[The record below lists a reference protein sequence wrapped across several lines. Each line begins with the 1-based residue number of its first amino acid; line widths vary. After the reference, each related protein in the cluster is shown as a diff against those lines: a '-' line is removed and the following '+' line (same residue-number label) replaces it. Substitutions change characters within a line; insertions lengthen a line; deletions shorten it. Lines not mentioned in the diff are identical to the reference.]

1 MSAVRPPKQRRSRES
16 YERVLDAAHA
26 LLEENGFEGLTVQ
39 EVASAVGRVGRR
51 DLRALRQQGE
61 RCCARSH
68 ARLMES
74 MSEAGR
80 AGRGIRRRAADGA
93 AAAIVAV
100 VGGMARIM
108 NGNRKALRAFMHL
121 GAVDEVI
128 SARGSEAS
136 IALSKAFK
144 GALMPYRS
152 EFRHPDPEV
161 ALDVAFRVAYS
172 TLARQVMYGPVFESD
187 RAAELEAAGRRA
199 RGRLRRVFAQRAGDL
214 SRARSRRREM
224 SLPLLSQLAHV
235 ELTTSTPAESLQF
248 WTQVVGLEETAQAG
262 QSVYLRGWGD
272 RFHHTLQLTEGA
284 AVGLGHV
291 GWRAAGP
298 EELEQAVARLSA
310 AGAGEG
316 WVEDSVGH
324 GRAFRYRAPGGHL
337 HEVFWDVERYTPPPG
352 MESPFPNRPQR
363 YVPRGV
369 AARCIDHVT
378 ITAADPRGDAEWYRD
393 TLGHRFMEYTVI
405 PDRPDF
411 PVFCMTTVCE
421 RSHDLGIVWDPT
433 PVPGRVNHFAYFV
446 DSREELLRAADVFLN
461 QDVAIE
467 FGPGRHGMGE
477 QDYLY
482 VRDPSGMRVEIN
494 AGGYRNY
501 EPDWEPVRL
510 HAPAGVER
518 LLQEPGDAAVDV
530 RVLPVRGGAARRR
543 AERAGQDRPVR
554 LMTAADETLAAGKGW
569 LLARL
574 EKGAH
579 PLDGLDPDAARAT
592 IDCADWA

>member
-1 MSAVRPPKQRRSRES
+1 
-16 YERVLDAAHA
+16 
-26 LLEENGFEGLTVQ
+26 
-39 EVASAVGRVGRR
+39 
-51 DLRALRQQGE
+51 
-61 RCCARSH
+61 
-68 ARLMES
+68 
-74 MSEAGR
+74 
-80 AGRGIRRRAADGA
+80 
-93 AAAIVAV
+93 
-100 VGGMARIM
+100 
-108 NGNRKALRAFMHL
+108 
-121 GAVDEVI
+121 
-128 SARGSEAS
+128 
-136 IALSKAFK
+136 
-144 GALMPYRS
+144 
-152 EFRHPDPEV
+152 
-161 ALDVAFRVAYS
+161 
-172 TLARQVMYGPVFESD
+172 
-187 RAAELEAAGRRA
+187 
-199 RGRLRRVFAQRAGDL
+199 
-214 SRARSRRREM
+214 
-224 SLPLLSQLAHV
+224 
-235 ELTTSTPAESLQF
+235 
-248 WTQVVGLEETAQAG
+248 
-262 QSVYLRGWGD
+262 
-272 RFHHTLQLTEGA
+272 
-284 AVGLGHV
+284 
-291 GWRAAGP
+291 
-298 EELEQAVARLSA
+298 
-310 AGAGEG
+310 
-316 WVEDSVGH
+316 
-324 GRAFRYRAPGGHL
+324 
-337 HEVFWDVERYTPPPG
+337 

-378 ITAADPRGDAEWYRD
+378 ITAANPRGDAEWYRD

-433 PVPGRVNHFAYFV
+433 PVPGRINHFAYFV

-501 EPDWEPVRL
+501 EPDWEPRPL
-510 HAPAGVER
+510 RAPAGLER

-530 RVLPVRGGAARRR
+530 RVLPARGGAARGR

-554 LMTAADETLAAGKGW
+554 LMTAADETLAAGKAW

-592 IDCADWA
+592 IDSLTGLDPEPWTAAWGGLADDFAGTARAADRSGARSASSGSRPTGPRSWGATPCPTTRSRSASTTRASEFFLNATTLEDPPLEVVELPFEDSRLRFYLTRPATGETRPPVAMVWAGIDTWKEEMHVRLGALMRSRGFAVLLVDMPGVGESPVLADGDAERQWTPIFDWLADRDDLDGARCAAIGGSFGGYWAMKLAYTHRDRLALRSQLGRRRAHHVHAGVAGALAQRLLLPDGPDAGARADLRRRDLRGLRRPLPGALPARSGTPRPAVARRCSSSTAATTSRTQSTTST